1 MTARILVVDDIEA
14 NRRLLKAKLEAQYF
28 VVFEAENGLDAIDVA
43 RQELPDIILLDVM
56 MPGMD
61 GFEACQRLKS
71 DGRTEH
77 IPIVMVTALGD
88 QEDRIRGLEAGAED
102 FLTKP
107 VDDFALMSRIQAL
120 LRYNAVASELRQ
132 REASGVRSGALDNQD
147 REELSRPARVLII
160 DENERRS
167 RRAAGVITDA
177 GHKAFRMTE
186 DGGLSRAGE
195 GTVDIVLLTL
205 HDQSFDPLRLCAH
218 FKMTEKTRAMSVIVV
233 SEPEAKAD
241 AIRALDLGASDV
253 IMTPLDPHE
262 LAARIHTQNRR
273 RRYIEILRRR
283 VDRGM
288 ELSVI
293 DQLTGLYNRR
303 YMETQ
308 LDQWMHRAVMGGKPV
323 SVMIADIDHFKQV
336 NDTWGHD
343 AGDRVLKEF
352 SDRLKMHVRPLDIVC
367 RHGGEEFVVVM
378 PETDGD
384 IACTVAERI
393 RGAIASETFE
403 VEGVPTSLQIT
414 VSVGVAALDGSRD
427 TADQFLKRADEALY
441 QAKSDGRNRV
451 KSIAA

>member
-1 MTARILVVDDIEA
+1 MNLQRAFT
-14 NRRLLKAKLEAQYF
+14 RR
-28 VVFEAENGLDAIDVA
+28 
-43 RQELPDIILLDVM
+43 
-56 MPGMD
+56 
-61 GFEACQRLKS
+61 
-71 DGRTEH
+71 
-77 IPIVMVTALGD
+77 
-88 QEDRIRGLEAGAED
+88 
-102 FLTKP
+102 
-107 VDDFALMSRIQAL
+107 
-120 LRYNAVASELRQ
+120 
-132 REASGVRSGALDNQD
+132 
-147 REELSRPARVLII
+147 
-160 DENERRS
+160 
-167 RRAAGVITDA
+167 
-177 GHKAFRMTE
+177 
-186 DGGLSRAGE
+186 
-195 GTVDIVLLTL
+195 
-205 HDQSFDPLRLCAH
+205 
-218 FKMTEKTRAMSVIVV
+218 
-233 SEPEAKAD
+233 
-241 AIRALDLGASDV
+241 
-253 IMTPLDPHE
+253 
-262 LAARIHTQNRR
+262 NRR

-427 TADQFLKRADEALY
+427 SADDFLKRADEALY